1 MLIEFKSDYDKI
13 AMGLLSYTADL
24 KETSR
29 LTEELDMYK
38 NDDSRQLFLWRSEE
52 TDDLCAVL
60 GIEEEEDVILLRHL
74 SVNPSYRG
82 EGLTYRML
90 DQLSDRYEHKTL
102 MGTLESGSFVKKW
115 QKRRNQQE
123 ALQQEIEDTATE

>member
-38 NDDSRQLFLWRSEE
+38 NDDSRRLFLWRSEE

-74 SVNPSYRG
+74 SVTPSYRG

-123 ALQQEIEDTATE
+123 ELQQEIEDTATE

>member
-60 GIEEEEDVILLRHL
+60 GIEEEEDVILLRRL

>member
-1 MLIEFKSDYDKI
+1 
-13 AMGLLSYTADL
+13 
-24 KETSR
+24 
-29 LTEELDMYK
+29 
-38 NDDSRQLFLWRSEE
+38 
-52 TDDLCAVL
+52 
-60 GIEEEEDVILLRHL
+60 
-74 SVNPSYRG
+74 
-82 EGLTYRML
+82 ML

>member
-82 EGLTYRML
+82 RIDISYVR
-90 DQLSDRYEHKTL
+90 SIKCP
-102 MGTLESGSFVKKW
+102 
-115 QKRRNQQE
+115 
-123 ALQQEIEDTATE
+123 I

>member
-74 SVNPSYRG
+74 SVNPSYSRG
-82 EGLTYRML
+82 RIDISYVR
-90 DQLSDRYEHKTL
+90 SIK
-102 MGTLESGSFVKKW
+102 
-115 QKRRNQQE
+115 
-123 ALQQEIEDTATE
+123 

>member
-1 MLIEFKSDYDKI
+1 
-13 AMGLLSYTADL
+13 MGLLSYTADL

-29 LTEELDMYK
+29 LTEELDTYK